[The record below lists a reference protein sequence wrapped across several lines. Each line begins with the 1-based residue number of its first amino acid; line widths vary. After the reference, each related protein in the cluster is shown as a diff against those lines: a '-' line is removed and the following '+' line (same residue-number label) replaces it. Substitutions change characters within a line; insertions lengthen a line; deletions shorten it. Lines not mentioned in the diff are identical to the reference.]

1 MSPSPEHEALHRI
14 FQHDPALFTRSIS
27 RILGIPVPEPSDVS
41 VLNVDL
47 TEIRPIER
55 RADSVL
61 QVEFVVESSASTYIL
76 LVESQTDREGPRPT
90 RSPPG
95 FARSS
100 ARRAAPRVEPRAR
113 PSPS

>member
-14 FQHDPALFTRSIS
+14 FQHDPALFTRSVS

-47 TEIRPIER
+47 TEIRPVER

-61 QVEFVVESSASTYIL
+61 QVEFVVESSASKY
-76 LVESQTDREGPRPT
+76 S
-90 RSPPG
+90 
-95 FARSS
+95 
-100 ARRAAPRVEPRAR
+100 
-113 PSPS
+113 